1 MKKLILLFTLFT
13 LTSCVDV
20 KPNITVDQT
29 IDLHI
34 DGENVEGLEGEWVIT
49 TDEDN
54 DVITIKIEK
63 KEEVYLFKD
72 KNKITRA
79 ETQHDSPLGLDFAFC
94 VLRLIGRPVAASAGS
109 TICASVRLTPLVFA
123 ASLHEQIS

>member
-63 KEEVYLFKD
+63 KEEEIQWVVKTSKYSLERVY
-72 KNKITRA
+72 
-79 ETQHDSPLGLDFAFC
+79 
-94 VLRLIGRPVAASAGS
+94 
-109 TICASVRLTPLVFA
+109 
-123 ASLHEQIS
+123 

>member
-1 MKKLILLFTLFT
+1 MKKLLLLFTLFT
-13 LTSCVDV
+13 LISCIEL
-20 KPNITVDQT
+20 KPNVTVDQK

-63 KEEVYLFKD
+63 KEEE
-72 KNKITRA
+72 I
-79 ETQHDSPLGLDFAFC
+79 Q
-94 VLRLIGRPVAASAGS
+94 
-109 TICASVRLTPLVFA
+109 
-123 ASLHEQIS
+123 